1 VEHIGL
7 SHEELDRVKQ
17 VIAEL
22 DSIPPGAAA
31 DRRVFPRIDFT
42 HTMWLNLPD
51 DPASPWVHILSRN
64 LSTSG
69 LAFVS
74 RRSFALGSFV
84 VLSHHLSEK
93 HNQLALASVK
103 FCRHVDSTLH
113 ETGLEFR
120 AAVNDPKNAR
130 IIPPHWKALILRARW
145 SHAADQPPTDL

>member
-1 VEHIGL
+1 MEHIGL

-22 DSIPPGAAA
+22 DAQPPGAAA
-31 DRRVFPRIDFT
+31 DRRVYPRIDFT

-51 DPASPWVHILSRN
+51 DPAVPWVHVLSRN

-74 RRSFALGSFV
+74 RRSFALGSFAV
-84 VLSHHLSEK
+84 VLHHLSEK
-93 HNQLALASVK
+93 NNQLALACVK
-103 FCRHVDSTLH
+103 FCRQVDSTLF

-120 AAVNDPKNAR
+120 AAINDPKNERA
-130 IIPPHWKALILRARW
+130 IPAHWKALILRARW
-145 SHAADQPPTDL
+145 NHAAQTPPADF